1 MLWLIFHHQSH
12 YLAKFCFFSYGP
24 KCCQPIKLQD
34 SWKCNISR
42 KKGMMKFI
50 FVIQINIKV
59 FYQLMLPFLVCIAR
73 LVQGTQNKKF
83 AYLCNISRKK
93 LGMKLIFC
101 LQINRKVFYKL
112 IMSLWVCIARH
123 VQSTQNDKFAISLQ
137 YLKENVKDEVDFVC
151 ADKHQRFLQID
162 IIILGVRGR
171 ACQNYPK

>member
-1 MLWLIFHHQSH
+1 MSWLIFHHQSH

-73 LVQGTQNKKF
+73 LVQSTQNKKF
-83 AYLCNISRKK
+83 AYLCNISRKIGDEVVLLPADK
-93 LGMKLIFC
+93 
-101 LQINRKVFYKL
+101 YE
-112 IMSLWVCIARH
+112 ST
-123 VQSTQNDKFAISLQ
+123 QSTQNNKFAISLQ
-137 YLKENVKDEVDFVC
+137 YLEKNGKSKVDFVL
-151 ADKHQRFLQID
+151 ADKYQRFLPMD
-162 IIILGVRGR
+162 SIILGV
-171 ACQNYPK
+171 CSQTSPNYPK

>member
-1 MLWLIFHHQSH
+1 MSWLIFHHQSH

-73 LVQGTQNKKF
+73 LVQSTQNKKF
-83 AYLCNISRKK
+83 AYLCNISRKTWGFK
-93 LGMKLIFC
+93 WFFC
-101 LQINRKVFYKL
+101 LQINTKVFYKMIL
-112 IMSLWVCIARH
+112 SFWVCAIR
-123 VQSTQNDKFAISLQ
+123 VTQSTQNNKFSICNILRKKWVMRLIFCMQINMKVSYKLI
-137 YLKENVKDEVDFVC
+137 LWFLVGMVK
-151 ADKHQRFLQID
+151 HS
-162 IIILGVRGR
+162 
-171 ACQNYPK
+171 